1 MPLRSRVP
9 ILFLFLEQIFV
20 FGGCSWVTGLSVLF
34 FSSQRHM
41 SFWAGRHF
49 PPQCSLSLLRGE
61 NLADFVF
68 TRGRIGIVI
77 NIEMAF
83 SHASRNFNSLYE
95 GLLLRDAPYKMAWA
109 ICCGGMLKLHSRV
122 LNLPLIIS

>member
-1 MPLRSRVP
+1 MRLA

-20 FGGCSWVTGLSVLF
+20 FGGRGWVTQLSALF
-34 FSSQRHM
+34 FSSQRHVLC
-41 SFWAGRHF
+41 WAGGHF
-49 PPQCSLSLLRGE
+49 LPQCSLPLRQGE

-68 TRGRIGIVI
+68 SRGRIGIVI

-95 GLLLRDAPYKMAWA
+95 GLLLRDALYKMAQA
-109 ICCGGMLKLHSRV
+109 ICCGGMFKLHSRM
-122 LNLPLIIS
+122 LNLFLIIS